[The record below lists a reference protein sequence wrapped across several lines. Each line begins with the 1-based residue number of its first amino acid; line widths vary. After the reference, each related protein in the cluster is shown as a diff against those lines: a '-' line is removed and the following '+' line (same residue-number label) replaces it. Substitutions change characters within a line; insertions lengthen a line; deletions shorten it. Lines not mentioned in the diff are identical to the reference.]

1 MAKIT
6 TDDVEYV
13 AGLAQLILDDDTKE
27 RLVQEMGNIL
37 SYMDKL
43 NELNTDDVDPMLHV
57 LDLHNVY
64 VNCRNHGTDPYALL
78 DEIDLARVGEVGE
91 ALPGELVEPG
101 QRA

>member
-43 NELNTDDVDPMLHV
+43 NELDTSDVEPMLHV
-57 LDLHNVY
+57 LNLQNVY
-64 VNCRNHGTDPYALL
+64 RED
-78 DEIDLARVGEVGE
+78 IVGESLPRDVALSNAPDHDGE
-91 ALPGELVEPG
+91 FFLVPRILDQE
-101 QRA
+101 

>member
-27 RLVQEMGNIL
+27 RLVQEMGSIL

-43 NELNTDDVDPMLHV
+43 NELDTEDVEPMLHV
-57 LDLHNVY
+57 LNISNVY
-64 VNCRNHGTDPYALL
+64 REDV
-78 DEIDLARVGEVGE
+78 VGESLTREAALENAPADDGE
-91 ALPGELVEPG
+91 FFLVPRILDQE
-101 QRA
+101 

>member
-27 RLVQEMGNIL
+27 RLVQEIGNIL

-43 NELNTDDVDPMLHV
+43 NELDTDDVEPMLHV

-64 VNCRNHGTDPYALL
+64 REDV
-78 DEIDLARVGEVGE
+78 VGESLPRDVALSNAPSDDGE
-91 ALPGELVEPG
+91 FFLVPRILDQE
-101 QRA
+101 

>member
-27 RLVQEMGNIL
+27 RLVQEMGSIL

-43 NELNTDDVDPMLHV
+43 NELDTEDIEPMLHV
-57 LDLHNVY
+57 LDLTNVY
-64 VNCRNHGTDPYALL
+64 REDVVGKSLPRDVALANAPAH
-78 DEIDLARVGEVGE
+78 DGEFF
-91 ALPGELVEPG
+91 LVPRILE
-101 QRA
+101 QD

>member
-43 NELNTDDVDPMLHV
+43 NELDTDDVEPMLHV

-64 VNCRNHGTDPYALL
+64 REDV
-78 DEIDLARVGEVGE
+78 VGESLPRGVALSNAPSDDGE
-91 ALPGELVEPG
+91 FFLVPRILDQE
-101 QRA
+101 